1 MSQYLYSVVIVT
13 VLILNNVT
21 IFEKHCMKGTNKP
34 MSQQP
39 ICSALQNSE
48 SGEDVLTP
56 DNMTITLYDSF
67 WNPPMDLHV
76 LEDHRIIW
84 QTVNVTLLPSTK
96 GVKLSGE
103 PCTELYSPVHSR
115 RRFPARA
122 VHLGGSQI
130 DVKCSPLKISCVTEV
145 FGQFLGFES
154 SPPIFLLS
162 CCLFLLH
169 SHCSDSSL
177 LHVRNI
183 LES

>member
-1 MSQYLYSVVIVT
+1 MFRNDLFFVT
-13 VLILNNVT
+13 GPCT
-21 IFEKHCMKGTNKP
+21 
-34 MSQQP
+34 
-39 ICSALQNSE
+39 ALRNSE

-103 PCTELYSPVHSR
+103 PCTEFYSPVHSR